1 MVGPLVTPKQIEKT
15 TSSQSVASDFIG
27 FNLFGMV
34 ISKSVLN
41 RPAANL
47 SPAVLDGFH
56 AGAVGQ
62 CRQQFPHGGGL
73 IRVGPQGASRWRRL
87 CPAEI
92 GKVI

>member
-41 RPAANL
+41 RPATNL
-47 SPAVLDGFH
+47 SSPRPSLMDFMLAQLASAANSSLTV
-56 AGAVGQ
+56 AG
-62 CRQQFPHGGGL
+62 
-73 IRVGPQGASRWRRL
+73 
-87 CPAEI
+87 
-92 GKVI
+92 